1 MNLRPTPYIYI
12 LFLISA
18 FSVMQAQKF
27 ELQIEPAK
35 SDEANIIRQLAYQ
48 KKHLS
53 ENSLRHELDS
63 VFRKLEIRGYL
74 NTSLD
79 TLIKNDSIYT
89 AQIYTGH
96 KLESI
101 KIYYGHIDP
110 SILNEKEL
118 KPISKNTSS
127 SYFVI
132 SFDRISSA
140 MQYLADYFEQQ
151 GNSFTSVRLGQIELV
166 DREAVAQLEI
176 RGKRKRTIDKVVIK
190 GYENFPKSFVRHELQ
205 LKRGAVFNKEKLQ
218 MASQAINNLPFA
230 EERKAPEVLF
240 TEDSTLVYLY
250 LKKKR
255 SNQFDGI
262 IGFASK
268 EASSGLEF
276 NGYLDLAVNNLF
288 NSGETIAIYWK
299 NNGNDRQRF
308 YLEAELPYLF
318 NLPLVPAVNFE
329 LYRQDSTYNNVSTLI
344 NLGYSLGA
352 RGKLSASLRT
362 ENSNDLTKGAASGI
376 QSYENIFYGITYD
389 YTRMTTDNLFPVR
402 FQIGINAML
411 GSRKSKSLRTE
422 QSRFGIQASYLY
434 PINSKNYI
442 FLQNQ
447 SAYLNSDNY
456 LTNELF
462 RIGGVYNMRGVNE
475 ESIFASAYTI
485 FNLEY
490 RFRPNVSSYFYTIT
504 DFSYT
509 ENKADDQNAN
519 VISLGLGYG
528 FTTKAGVL
536 NLSYAIGKFDDTPF
550 AFDNSKVHIKIIS
563 NF

>member
-1 MNLRPTPYIYI
+1 MNRRPTPYIYI
-12 LFLISA
+12 LFLISS
-18 FSVMQAQKF
+18 FSLINAQNL
-27 ELQIEPAK
+27 ELVLEPTK
-35 SDEANIIRQLAYQ
+35 SDEANIIRQLAYE
-48 KKHLS
+48 KNHLS
-53 ENSLRHELDS
+53 EISLQHELDS
-63 VFRKLEIRGYL
+63 IFRKLEFKGYL
-74 NTSLD
+74 SAALNS
-79 TLIKNDSIYT
+79 LIKKDSIYT
-89 AQIYTGH
+89 ARIDPGQN
-96 KLESI
+96 LESI
-101 KIYYGHIDP
+101 KISYGHIDP
-110 SILNEKEL
+110 SVLSEKVL

-127 SYFVI
+127 SYFEIPFGSI
-132 SFDRISSA
+132 SYA
-140 MQYLADYFEQQ
+140 MQDLADYFEQQ
-151 GNSFTSVRLGQIELV
+151 GNSFISVRLSQIKLV
-166 DREAVAQLEI
+166 DGAATAQLEI
-176 RGKRKRTIDKVVIK
+176 QGKRKRSIDKVVIK
-190 GYENFPKSFVRHELQ
+190 GYEKFPKSFIRHELQ
-205 LKRGAVFNKEKLQ
+205 LKQGTVFNKEKLD
-218 MASQAINNLPFA
+218 MASRAINNLPFA

-240 TEDSTLVYLY
+240 TADSTLIYLY

-276 NGYLDLAVNNLF
+276 NGYLDLAVNNVF

-318 NLPLVPAVNFE
+318 NLPLVPSVNFE

-352 RGKLSASLRT
+352 KGKLSASFRT
-362 ENSNDLTKGAASGI
+362 ENSNDLTKGASSGI
-376 QSYENIFYGITYD
+376 QSYENLFYGITYD
-389 YTRMTTDNLFPVR
+389 YIRRTTDNLLPFR
-402 FQIGINAML
+402 FQFGISGML
-411 GSRKSKSLRTE
+411 GSRKSELVTTG
-422 QSRFGIQASYLY
+422 QSRFKMQASYLY
-434 PINSKNYI
+434 PINNKNYV

-447 SAYLNSDNY
+447 SAFLDSDNY

-462 RIGGVYNMRGVNE
+462 RIGGVYNIRGVNE
-475 ESIFASAYTI
+475 ESIFTSAYSV

-490 RFRPNVSSYFYTIT
+490 RFRPNASSYFYTIS

-509 ENKADDQNAN
+509 ENKADDQNTN

-536 NLSYAIGKFDDTPF
+536 NLSYAIGKFDNAPF
-550 AFDNSKVHIKIIS
+550 AFDNSRIHIKIIS